1 MVLQFHMQH
10 DQTARLQNNKIQPS
24 QESKMAAET
33 KYSETNEVIF
43 FSRTTWYIWR
53 NFYVEHYWDLV
64 FRIIKTEKSVAKLS
78 HSDLF
83 SVYESSFAKMPIS
96 QETTAFNQ
104 IQSE

>member
-1 MVLQFHMQH
+1 M
-10 DQTARLQNNKIQPS
+10 
-24 QESKMAAET
+24 
-33 KYSETNEVIF
+33 
-43 FSRTTWYIWR
+43 
-53 NFYVEHYWDLV
+53 EHYWDLV